1 VMTMTKMMTSHL
13 NELGYDASRSAYL
26 SELPDAIYWPFER
39 LHESK
44 LDAYAMACVETA
56 LRYSE
61 DVRQIYAGIVQSWEL
76 PGCQA
81 FIGDLVDCKQDTRT
95 YLRNKA
101 KAVIS
106 SQPLPSWPSKWN
118 DVITKAEDNT
128 ALSTLRAYAGYLIVK
143 AFNRKIDLDN
153 HALKVLPRESPYLGK
168 AVVFCSL
175 LDYLSEKPELRG
187 PRVISDTELTEFR
200 WFCRTLASN
209 PTTRMSRQVRRQ
221 IVRTLRKK
229 DFTLHHYQTIV
240 DGAEMWYRA
249 RVLCDIAREAADY
262 YHIDAIDLSKRI
274 EPYDDATG
282 WPRHR

>member
-1 VMTMTKMMTSHL
+1 MTMTKMMTSHL
-13 NELGYDASRSAYL
+13 NELGYSISHSVYL

-39 LHESK
+39 LPESK
-44 LDAYAMACVETA
+44 LDAYAIACIETA

-61 DVRQIYAGIVQSWEL
+61 DAWAIYAKVVQSWEL
-76 PGCQA
+76 SGCQV
-81 FIGDLVDCKQDTRT
+81 FIGDLADCKQDTRV

-106 SQPLPSWPSKWN
+106 NQPLPSWPSKWN
-118 DVITKAEDNT
+118 DVIAKAEGNSD
-128 ALSTLRAYAGYLIVK
+128 LSKLRGYAGYLIVK
-143 AFNRKIDLDN
+143 AFNRKIDLDKN
-153 HALKVLPRESPYLGK
+153 ALKVLPRESPYLGK

-175 LDYLSEKPELRG
+175 LDYLSEKPELRE

-209 PTTRMSRQVRRQ
+209 PTTRMNRQVRRQ

-229 DFTLHHYQTIV
+229 DFTLHHYQTIL
-240 DGAEMWYRA
+240 DGAEMWYMA
-249 RVLCDIAREAADY
+249 RVLCDTAREAADY

-274 EPYDDATG
+274 EPYDDAIG